1 MSQSEDFYR
10 AVYSDDVHLAP
21 SKKTDGAYRGTVLNN
36 ETNVLAGQ
44 AEFIKV
50 EMDDD
55 SPEDYGHSP
64 ELPPAVLA
72 AALGIIGTIAV
83 IKQAPHIK
91 SWWLEGALPA
101 LKLKWSMRPGSKDDE
116 SEAAFLDS
124 APPVEIEPAEFS
136 REIVVAL
143 EDSRAH
149 MSSAE
154 AQKRFLAMLM
164 AAAFVAEQA
173 RLLKNVHIEDAE
185 KRLDLKKAMDQLSTQ
200 QVADFANRL
209 LEADDTLLDEE
220 TQAVFMAVFSGGG
233 KVDGKYAPLRRE
245 EIEMALRLTNN

>member
-1 MSQSEDFYR
+1 
-10 AVYSDDVHLAP
+10 
-21 SKKTDGAYRGTVLNN
+21 
-36 ETNVLAGQ
+36 
-44 AEFIKV
+44 
-50 EMDDD
+50 
-55 SPEDYGHSP
+55 
-64 ELPPAVLA
+64 
-72 AALGIIGTIAV
+72 
-83 IKQAPHIK
+83 
-91 SWWLEGALPA
+91 
-101 LKLKWSMRPGSKDDE
+101 
-116 SEAAFLDS
+116 
-124 APPVEIEPAEFS
+124 
-136 REIVVAL
+136 
-143 EDSRAH
+143 
-149 MSSAE
+149 
-154 AQKRFLAMLM
+154 MLM